1 MNDNL
6 TLQFENDNLVL
17 VSSSMI
23 SNLKRNRV
31 YKLKLKR
38 YVSRDKTE
46 ENKLFFR
53 KEIGYIKYK
62 KIIEII
68 ENYSSKN
75 NIDFHV
81 SKEVEEYI
89 QKREIYINERSRV
102 GLGIK
107 SQTEEILEKYNSYRA
122 VIDSQMVR
130 KLREKQ
136 AWDSFFMFAMRKSA
150 NFSVPG
156 SGKTSSVYGVFSFLS
171 YKGLVDKIVMIG
183 PRSSFISWKD
193 EFYNCFGNKRKLEI
207 FNIQDYS
214 NSRDKKNALLYK
226 AVHKKNLLLFNYE
239 SLDSILEEV
248 KNIIDDKTLLVF
260 DEVHKVKN
268 PNGKRAKNALKI
280 SYNARYTIALTGT
293 PLPNSYL
300 DIKNLLHILYL
311 YHEEYNDFFG
321 FGDAQ
326 LRIPSEYDIEN
337 INKKIKPFFC
347 RTTKKQL
354 EVPEVNPDIILPC
367 KLSDKE
373 NKIFNILLLKYAKN
387 KLALIIRLLQLE
399 SNPKML
405 LKAISENQED
415 FSAIL
420 DTTSD
425 PEDID
430 YVDYSQ
436 DIKDL
441 INSFGKTEKFNS
453 CIQQVK
459 QLNSEGKSVIIW
471 CIFVDSIRQL
481 ASQLEKEGISAGVI
495 FGSTSEEERKNI
507 SNKFKEKEIDVLI
520 TNPHTL
526 AESVSLHSV
535 CHDAIYYEYSYNLVH
550 LLQSKDRIH
559 RLGLKEGQY
568 TQYYFL
574 QSIFVTRDG
583 FEYSLDQK
591 IYQRLLEKEKI
602 MLDAIDEDILESLGS
617 IEDDIE
623 VIFKD
628 LKL

>member
-193 EFYNCFGNKRKLEI
+193 EFYNCFGNKRKLEL

-280 SYNARYTIALTGT
+280 AYNARYTIALTGT

-300 DIKNLLHILYL
+300 DIKNLLHIL

-507 SNKFKEKEIDVLI
+507 LNKFKEKEIDVLI

-559 RLGLKEGQY
+559 RLGLKEG
-568 TQYYFL
+568 
-574 QSIFVTRDG
+574 
-583 FEYSLDQK
+583 
-591 IYQRLLEKEKI
+591 
-602 MLDAIDEDILESLGS
+602 
-617 IEDDIE
+617 
-623 VIFKD
+623 
-628 LKL
+628 

>member
-1 MNDNL
+1 MSYDFI
-6 TLQFENDNLVL
+6 LQLEDSNLVL
-17 VSSSMI
+17 ISSTSL
-23 SNLKRNRV
+23 SNFLNNKV
-31 YKLKLKR
+31 YKLKLKK
-38 YVSRDKTE
+38 YVSSGKTE

-62 KIIEII
+62 KIIEIMTD
-68 ENYSSKN
+68 YSLKNDMGFHISK
-75 NIDFHV
+75 DLE
-81 SKEVEEYI
+81 KYI
-89 QKREIYINERSRV
+89 CEREMYINERSRV

-107 SQTEEILEKYNSYRA
+107 KQSEEVLEKYQKYKA
-122 VIDSQMVR
+122 VIDGQMVR

-136 AWDSFFMFAMRKSA
+136 VWDSFFMFTMKKSA

-171 YKGLVDKIVMIG
+171 SQDLVDKIVMIG
-183 PRSSFISWKD
+183 PKNSFISWKD
-193 EFYNCFGNKRKLEI
+193 EFYNCFNDKRDLKL
-207 FNIQDYS
+207 FNIQDYLS
-214 NSRDKKNALLYK
+214 TRSKKNALLYE
-226 AVHKKNLLLFNYE
+226 AAHKKNLLLFNYE
-239 SLDSILEEV
+239 SLDSILEEL
-248 KNIIDDKTLLVF
+248 KTIIDDKTLLVF

-268 PNGKRAKNALKI
+268 PNGKRAKNSLEI
-280 SYNARYTIALTGT
+280 SYNAKYTIALTGT
-293 PLPNSYL
+293 PIPNSYL
-300 DIKNLLHILYL
+300 DIKNLLNIL

-321 FGDAQ
+321 FKDVQ
-326 LRIPSEYDIEN
+326 LQNPSEYDIED
-337 INKKIKPFFC
+337 INKKIQPFFC

-354 EVPEVNPDIILPC
+354 EVREANPDIIIPC
-367 KLSDKE
+367 KVSDKE
-373 NKIFNILLLKYAKN
+373 NQIFNILLLKYAKN
-387 KLALIIRLLQLE
+387 RLALIIRLLQLE

-415 FSAIL
+415 FSDIL
-420 DTTSD
+420 DTTLD
-425 PEDID
+425 PGFID
-430 YVDYSQ
+430 YIDYSQ

-441 INSFGKTEKFNS
+441 INSIDKTKKFNF
-453 CIQQVK
+453 CIQQVE
-459 QLNSEGKSVIIW
+459 QLNSEGKSVIVW

-481 ASQLEKEGISAGVI
+481 AFQLEKKGISVGVI
-495 FGSTSEEERKNI
+495 YGSTSEEERRDI
-507 SNKFKEKEIDVLI
+507 LNKFKEKEIDVLI

-574 QSIFVTRDG
+574 HSIFLTRDG

-591 IYQRLLEKEKI
+591 IYQRLLEKERI
-602 MLDAIDEDILESLGS
+602 MLEAIDKDILESLGS

-623 VIFKD
+623 IIFKD
-628 LKL
+628 LKF

>member
-6 TLQFENDNLVL
+6 TLQFENDILVL

-31 YKLKLKR
+31 YKLQLKR

-46 ENKLFFR
+46 ENKLFFK

-68 ENYSSKN
+68 EKYSSKN

-81 SKEVEEYI
+81 LKEVEEYI

-193 EFYNCFGNKRKLEI
+193 EFYNCFGNKRKLEL

-300 DIKNLLHILYL
+300 DIKNLLHIL

-441 INSFGKTEKFNS
+441 INSLGKTEKFNS

-507 SNKFKEKEIDVLI
+507 LNKFKEKEIDVLI

>member
-6 TLQFENDNLVL
+6 TLQFENNNLVL

-31 YKLKLKR
+31 YKLQLKR
-38 YVSRDKTE
+38 YVSRDKIE
-46 ENKLFFR
+46 ENKLFFK

-68 ENYSSKN
+68 EKYSSKN

-300 DIKNLLHILYL
+300 DIKNLLHILY
-311 YHEEYNDFFG
+311 HEEYNDFFG

-367 KLSDKE
+367 KLSDEE

-507 SNKFKEKEIDVLI
+507 LNKFKGKEIDVLI

-574 QSIFVTRDG
+574 QSIFVKKDG

>member
-6 TLQFENDNLVL
+6 TLQFENDILVL
-17 VSSSMI
+17 VSSMI

-31 YKLKLKR
+31 YKLQLKR

-68 ENYSSKN
+68 EKYSSKN

-280 SYNARYTIALTGT
+280 AYNARYTIALTGT

-300 DIKNLLHILYL
+300 DIKNLLHIL

-507 SNKFKEKEIDVLI
+507 LNKFKGKEIDVLI

>member
-6 TLQFENDNLVL
+6 TLQFENDILVL

-31 YKLKLKR
+31 YKLQLKR

-68 ENYSSKN
+68 EKYSSKN

-193 EFYNCFGNKRKLEI
+193 EFYNCFGNKRKLEL

-300 DIKNLLHILYL
+300 DIKNLLHILY
-311 YHEEYNDFFG
+311 HEEYNDFFG

-347 RTTKKQL
+347 RTTKNQL

-441 INSFGKTEKFNS
+441 INSLGKTEKFNS

-459 QLNSEGKSVIIW
+459 KLNSEGKSVIIW

-507 SNKFKEKEIDVLI
+507 LNKFKEKEIDVLI

>member
-1 MNDNL
+1 MNNNL
-6 TLQFENDNLVL
+6 TLQFENNNLVL
-17 VSSSMI
+17 VSSSII
-23 SNLKRNRV
+23 STLKRNRV

-68 ENYSSKN
+68 EKYSSKN

-183 PRSSFISWKD
+183 PRSSFVSWKD
-193 EFYNCFGNKRKLEI
+193 EFYNCFGNKRKLEL

-300 DIKNLLHILYL
+300 DIKNLLHILY
-311 YHEEYNDFFG
+311 HEEYNDFFG

-354 EVPEVNPDIILPC
+354 EVPEVNPDIIFPC

-441 INSFGKTEKFNS
+441 INSLGKTEKFNS

-507 SNKFKEKEIDVLI
+507 LNKFKEKEIDVLI

>member
-1 MNDNL
+1 
-6 TLQFENDNLVL
+6 
-17 VSSSMI
+17 
-23 SNLKRNRV
+23 
-31 YKLKLKR
+31 
-38 YVSRDKTE
+38 
-46 ENKLFFR
+46 
-53 KEIGYIKYK
+53 
-62 KIIEII
+62 
-68 ENYSSKN
+68 
-75 NIDFHV
+75 
-81 SKEVEEYI
+81 
-89 QKREIYINERSRV
+89 
-102 GLGIK
+102 
-107 SQTEEILEKYNSYRA
+107 
-122 VIDSQMVR
+122 
-130 KLREKQ
+130 
-136 AWDSFFMFAMRKSA
+136 
-150 NFSVPG
+150 
-156 SGKTSSVYGVFSFLS
+156 
-171 YKGLVDKIVMIG
+171 MIG

-193 EFYNCFGNKRKLEI
+193 EFYNCFGNKRKLEL

-300 DIKNLLHILYL
+300 DIKNLLHIL

-507 SNKFKEKEIDVLI
+507 LNKFKEKEIDVLI

-602 MLDAIDEDILESLGS
+602 MLDAIDEDVLESLGS

>member
-1 MNDNL
+1 MDYDF
-6 TLQFENDNLVL
+6 TLQLEDNNLVL
-17 VSSSMI
+17 ISSSSL
-23 SNLKRNRV
+23 SNFLNNKV
-31 YKLKLKR
+31 YKLKLKK
-38 YVSRDKTE
+38 YVSSGKTE
-46 ENKLFFR
+46 ENKLFFK

-68 ENYSSKN
+68 EDYSLKN
-75 NIDFHV
+75 NIDFYI
-81 SKEVEEYI
+81 SKELEEYI
-89 QKREIYINERSRV
+89 YKREMYINERSRV

-107 SQTEEILEKYNSYRA
+107 KQSEEVLEKYQKYKTI
-122 VIDSQMVR
+122 IDEQMSR

-136 AWDSFFMFAMRKSA
+136 AWDSFFMFTMKKSA

-171 YKGLVDKIVMIG
+171 SQGLVDKIVMIG
-183 PRSSFISWKD
+183 PKNSFISWKD
-193 EFYNCFGNKRKLEI
+193 EFYNCFNDKRDLKL

-214 NSRDKKNALLYK
+214 STRSKKNALLYE
-226 AVHKKNLLLFNYE
+226 AAHKKNLLLFNYE
-239 SLDSILEEV
+239 SLDSILEEL
-248 KNIIDDKTLLVF
+248 KTIIDDKTLLVF

-268 PNGKRAKNALKI
+268 PNGKRAKNSLEI
-280 SYNARYTIALTGT
+280 SYNAKYTIALTGT
-293 PLPNSYL
+293 PIPNSYL
-300 DIKNLLHILYL
+300 DIKNLLNIL

-321 FGDAQ
+321 FKDVQ
-326 LRIPSEYDIEN
+326 LQNPSEYDIED
-337 INKKIKPFFC
+337 INKKIQPFFC

-354 EVPEVNPDIILPC
+354 EVPEANPDIIILC
-367 KLSDKE
+367 KVSDKE
-373 NKIFNILLLKYAKN
+373 NQIFNILLLKYAKN
-387 KLALIIRLLQLE
+387 RLALIIRLLQLE

-415 FSAIL
+415 FSDIL
-420 DTTSD
+420 DTTLD
-425 PEDID
+425 PGFID
-430 YVDYSQ
+430 YIDYSQ
-436 DIKDL
+436 DIIDL
-441 INSFGKTEKFNS
+441 INSIDRTKKFNF
-453 CIQQVK
+453 CIQQVE
-459 QLNSEGKSVIIW
+459 QLNSEGKSVIVW

-481 ASQLEKEGISAGVI
+481 AFQLEKKGISVGVI
-495 FGSTSEEERKNI
+495 YGSTSEEERRDI
-507 SNKFKEKEIDVLI
+507 LNKFKEKEIDVLI

-574 QSIFVTRDG
+574 HSIFLTRDG

-591 IYQRLLEKEKI
+591 IYQRLLEKERI
-602 MLDAIDEDILESLGS
+602 MLEAIDKDILESLGS

-623 VIFKD
+623 IIFKD
-628 LKL
+628 LKF

>member
-6 TLQFENDNLVL
+6 TLQFENNNLVL

-31 YKLKLKR
+31 YKLQLKR

-68 ENYSSKN
+68 EKYSSKN

-81 SKEVEEYI
+81 LKEVEEYI

-193 EFYNCFGNKRKLEI
+193 EFYNCFGNKRKLEL

-300 DIKNLLHILYL
+300 DIKNLLHIL

-441 INSFGKTEKFNS
+441 INSLGKTEKFNS

-481 ASQLEKEGISAGVI
+481 ASQLEKEGISTGVI

-507 SNKFKEKEIDVLI
+507 LNKFKEKEIDVLI

-559 RLGLKEGQY
+559 RLGLKEEQY

>member
-6 TLQFENDNLVL
+6 TLQFENDILVL
-17 VSSSMI
+17 VSSMI

-31 YKLKLKR
+31 YKLQLKR

-46 ENKLFFR
+46 ENKLFFK

-68 ENYSSKN
+68 EKYSSKN

-280 SYNARYTIALTGT
+280 AYNARYTIALTGT

-300 DIKNLLHILYL
+300 DIKNLLHIL

-507 SNKFKEKEIDVLI
+507 LNKFKEKEIDVLI

>member
-6 TLQFENDNLVL
+6 TLQFENDILVL

-68 ENYSSKN
+68 EKYSSKN

-107 SQTEEILEKYNSYRA
+107 SQTEEILEKYNSYRG

-193 EFYNCFGNKRKLEI
+193 EFYNCFGNKRKLEL

-300 DIKNLLHILYL
+300 DIKNLLHIL

-441 INSFGKTEKFNS
+441 INSLGKTEKFNS

-507 SNKFKEKEIDVLI
+507 LNKFKEKEIDVLI

>member
-31 YKLKLKR
+31 YKLQLKR

-46 ENKLFFR
+46 ENKLFFK

-68 ENYSSKN
+68 EKYSSKN

-107 SQTEEILEKYNSYRA
+107 SQTEEILEKYNSYRG

-193 EFYNCFGNKRKLEI
+193 EFYNCFGNKRKLEL

-300 DIKNLLHILYL
+300 DIKNLLHILY
-311 YHEEYNDFFG
+311 HEEYNDFFG

-347 RTTKKQL
+347 RTTKNQL

-441 INSFGKTEKFNS
+441 INSLGKTEKFNS

-507 SNKFKEKEIDVLI
+507 LNKFKRKEIDVLI

>member
-6 TLQFENDNLVL
+6 TLQFENDILVL

-31 YKLKLKR
+31 YKLQLKR

-68 ENYSSKN
+68 EKYSSKN

-193 EFYNCFGNKRKLEI
+193 EFYNCFGNKRKLEL

-300 DIKNLLHILYL
+300 DIKNLLHILY
-311 YHEEYNDFFG
+311 HEEYNDFFG

-326 LRIPSEYDIEN
+326 LRIPSEYDIEI

-441 INSFGKTEKFNS
+441 INSLGKTEKFNS

-507 SNKFKEKEIDVLI
+507 LNKFKRKEIDVLI

>member
-31 YKLKLKR
+31 YKLQLKR

-46 ENKLFFR
+46 ENKLFFK

-68 ENYSSKN
+68 EKYSSKN

-107 SQTEEILEKYNSYRA
+107 SQTEEILEKYNSYRG

-193 EFYNCFGNKRKLEI
+193 EFYNCFGNKRKLEL

-300 DIKNLLHILYL
+300 DIKNLLHILY
-311 YHEEYNDFFG
+311 HEEYNDFFG

-326 LRIPSEYDIEN
+326 LRIPSEYDIEI

-441 INSFGKTEKFNS
+441 INSLGKTEKFNS

-507 SNKFKEKEIDVLI
+507 LNKFKEKEIDVLI

>member
-280 SYNARYTIALTGT
+280 AYNARYTIALTGT

-300 DIKNLLHILYL
+300 DIKNLLHIL

-507 SNKFKEKEIDVLI
+507 LNKFKGKEIDVLI

>member
-1 MNDNL
+1 MNNNL

-17 VSSSMI
+17 VSSSII
-23 SNLKRNRV
+23 STLKRNRV

-68 ENYSSKN
+68 EKYSSKN

-300 DIKNLLHILYL
+300 DIKNLLHILY
-311 YHEEYNDFFG
+311 HEEYNDFFG

-425 PEDID
+425 PKDID

-507 SNKFKEKEIDVLI
+507 LNKFKEKEIDVLI

>member
-31 YKLKLKR
+31 YKLQLKR

-46 ENKLFFR
+46 ENKLFFK

-68 ENYSSKN
+68 EKYSSKN

-107 SQTEEILEKYNSYRA
+107 SQTEEILEKYNSYRG

-193 EFYNCFGNKRKLEI
+193 EFYNCFGNKRKLEL

-300 DIKNLLHILYL
+300 DIKNLLHILY
-311 YHEEYNDFFG
+311 HEEYNDFFG

-326 LRIPSEYDIEN
+326 LRIPSEYDIEI

-420 DTTSD
+420 DTTLD

-441 INSFGKTEKFNS
+441 INSLGKTEKFNS

-481 ASQLEKEGISAGVI
+481 ASQLEKEGISTGVI

-507 SNKFKEKEIDVLI
+507 LNKFKEKEIDVLI

>member
-6 TLQFENDNLVL
+6 TLQFENDILVL

-31 YKLKLKR
+31 YKLQLKR

-68 ENYSSKN
+68 EKYSSKN

-81 SKEVEEYI
+81 LKEVEEYI

-193 EFYNCFGNKRKLEI
+193 EFYNCFGNKRKLEL

-300 DIKNLLHILYL
+300 DIKNLLHIL

-441 INSFGKTEKFNS
+441 INSLGKTEKFNS

-507 SNKFKEKEIDVLI
+507 LNKFKEKEIDVLI

>member
-6 TLQFENDNLVL
+6 TLQFENDILVL

-31 YKLKLKR
+31 YKLQLKR

-68 ENYSSKN
+68 EKYSSKN

-193 EFYNCFGNKRKLEI
+193 EFYNCFGNKRKLEL

-300 DIKNLLHILYL
+300 DIKNLLHILY
-311 YHEEYNDFFG
+311 HEEYNDFFG

-347 RTTKKQL
+347 RTTKNQL

-441 INSFGKTEKFNS
+441 INSLGKTEKFNS

-459 QLNSEGKSVIIW
+459 KLNSEGKSVIIW

-481 ASQLEKEGISAGVI
+481 TSQLEKEGISAGVI

-507 SNKFKEKEIDVLI
+507 LNKFKEKEIDVLI

>member
-107 SQTEEILEKYNSYRA
+107 SQTEEIFEKYNSYRA

-183 PRSSFISWKD
+183 PRSSFVSWKD

-268 PNGKRAKNALKI
+268 PNGKRAKNVLKI

-300 DIKNLLHILYL
+300 DIKNLLHIL

-507 SNKFKEKEIDVLI
+507 LNKFKEKEMDVLI

>member
-68 ENYSSKN
+68 EKYSSKN
-75 NIDFHV
+75 NIDFYV

-193 EFYNCFGNKRKLEI
+193 EFYNCFGNKRKLEL

-300 DIKNLLHILYL
+300 DIKNLLHILY
-311 YHEEYNDFFG
+311 HEEYNDFFG

-387 KLALIIRLLQLE
+387 KLVLIIRLLQLE

-441 INSFGKTEKFNS
+441 INSLGKTEKFNS

-507 SNKFKEKEIDVLI
+507 LNKFKEKEIDVLI

>member
-6 TLQFENDNLVL
+6 TLQFENDILVL

-31 YKLKLKR
+31 YKLQLKR

-68 ENYSSKN
+68 EKYSSKN

-107 SQTEEILEKYNSYRA
+107 SQTEEILEKYNSYRG

-193 EFYNCFGNKRKLEI
+193 EFYNCFGNKRKLEL

-300 DIKNLLHILYL
+300 DIKNLLHIL

-420 DTTSD
+420 DTTLD

-441 INSFGKTEKFNS
+441 INSLGKTEKFNS

-507 SNKFKEKEIDVLI
+507 LNKFKEKEIDVLI

>member
-31 YKLKLKR
+31 YKLQLKR

-46 ENKLFFR
+46 ENKLFFK

-68 ENYSSKN
+68 EKYSSKN

-107 SQTEEILEKYNSYRA
+107 SQTEEILEKYNSYRG

-193 EFYNCFGNKRKLEI
+193 EFYNCFGNKRKLEL

-260 DEVHKVKN
+260 DEVHKVKIQMV
-268 PNGKRAKNALKI
+268 KELRMLSK
-280 SYNARYTIALTGT
+280 
-293 PLPNSYL
+293 
-300 DIKNLLHILYL
+300 
-311 YHEEYNDFFG
+311 YH
-321 FGDAQ
+321 
-326 LRIPSEYDIEN
+326 
-337 INKKIKPFFC
+337 
-347 RTTKKQL
+347 
-354 EVPEVNPDIILPC
+354 
-367 KLSDKE
+367 
-373 NKIFNILLLKYAKN
+373 
-387 KLALIIRLLQLE
+387 
-399 SNPKML
+399 
-405 LKAISENQED
+405 
-415 FSAIL
+415 
-420 DTTSD
+420 
-425 PEDID
+425 
-430 YVDYSQ
+430 
-436 DIKDL
+436 
-441 INSFGKTEKFNS
+441 
-453 CIQQVK
+453 
-459 QLNSEGKSVIIW
+459 
-471 CIFVDSIRQL
+471 
-481 ASQLEKEGISAGVI
+481 
-495 FGSTSEEERKNI
+495 
-507 SNKFKEKEIDVLI
+507 
-520 TNPHTL
+520 
-526 AESVSLHSV
+526 
-535 CHDAIYYEYSYNLVH
+535 
-550 LLQSKDRIH
+550 
-559 RLGLKEGQY
+559 
-568 TQYYFL
+568 
-574 QSIFVTRDG
+574 
-583 FEYSLDQK
+583 
-591 IYQRLLEKEKI
+591 I
-602 MLDAIDEDILESLGS
+602 MLDIQ
-617 IEDDIE
+617 
-623 VIFKD
+623 
-628 LKL
+628 

>member
-193 EFYNCFGNKRKLEI
+193 EFYNCFGNKRKLEL

-300 DIKNLLHILYL
+300 DIKNLLHIL

-507 SNKFKEKEIDVLI
+507 LNKFKEKEIDVLI

>member
-6 TLQFENDNLVL
+6 TLQFENNNLVL

-31 YKLKLKR
+31 YKLQLKR

-68 ENYSSKN
+68 EKYSSKN

-193 EFYNCFGNKRKLEI
+193 EFYNCFGNKRKLEL

-280 SYNARYTIALTGT
+280 AYNARYTIALTGT

-300 DIKNLLHILYL
+300 DIKNLLHIL

-507 SNKFKEKEIDVLI
+507 LNKFKEKEIDVLI

>member
-68 ENYSSKN
+68 EKYSSKN

-193 EFYNCFGNKRKLEI
+193 EFYNCFGNKRKLEL

-300 DIKNLLHILYL
+300 DIKNLLHIL

-507 SNKFKEKEIDVLI
+507 LNKFKEKEIDVLI

>member
-1 MNDNL
+1 MNYNL
-6 TLQFENDNLVL
+6 ILQFENDNLVL
-17 VSSSMI
+17 VSSSII
-23 SNLKRNRV
+23 STLKRNRV
-31 YKLKLKR
+31 YKLQLKR
-38 YVSRDKTE
+38 YVFRNKIE
-46 ENKLFFR
+46 ENKLFFK

-68 ENYSSKN
+68 EKYSSKN

-193 EFYNCFGNKRKLEI
+193 EFYNCFGNKRKLEL

-214 NSRDKKNALLYK
+214 NAKDKKNALLYK

-300 DIKNLLHILYL
+300 DIKNLLHIL

-507 SNKFKEKEIDVLI
+507 LNKFKGKEIDVLI

>member
-6 TLQFENDNLVL
+6 TLQFENDILVL

-31 YKLKLKR
+31 YKLQLKR

-46 ENKLFFR
+46 ENKLFFK
-53 KEIGYIKYK
+53 KEIVYIKYK

-68 ENYSSKN
+68 EKYSSKN
-75 NIDFHV
+75 NIDFQV

-130 KLREKQ
+130 KLREKP

-193 EFYNCFGNKRKLEI
+193 EFYNCFGNKRKLEL
-207 FNIQDYS
+207 FNIKDYS

-300 DIKNLLHILYL
+300 DIKNLLHILY
-311 YHEEYNDFFG
+311 HEEYNDFFG

-347 RTTKKQL
+347 RTTKNQL

-441 INSFGKTEKFNS
+441 INSLGKTEKFNS

-481 ASQLEKEGISAGVI
+481 ASQLEKEGISTGVI

-507 SNKFKEKEIDVLI
+507 LNKFKRKEIDVLV

>member
-68 ENYSSKN
+68 EKYSSKN

-280 SYNARYTIALTGT
+280 AYNARYTIALTGT

-300 DIKNLLHILYL
+300 DIKNLLHIL

-507 SNKFKEKEIDVLI
+507 LNKFKEKEIDVLI

-559 RLGLKEGQY
+559 RLGLKEDQY

-574 QSIFVTRDG
+574 QSIFVTKDE

>member
-6 TLQFENDNLVL
+6 TLQFENDILVL
-17 VSSSMI
+17 VSSMI

-31 YKLKLKR
+31 YKLQLKR

-46 ENKLFFR
+46 ENKLFFK

-68 ENYSSKN
+68 EKYSSKN

-193 EFYNCFGNKRKLEI
+193 EFYNCFGNKRKLEL

-300 DIKNLLHILYL
+300 DIKNLLHILY
-311 YHEEYNDFFG
+311 HEEYNDFFG

-326 LRIPSEYDIEN
+326 LRIPSEYDIEI

-420 DTTSD
+420 DTTLD

-441 INSFGKTEKFNS
+441 INSLGKTEKFNS

-481 ASQLEKEGISAGVI
+481 ASQLEKEGISTGVI

-507 SNKFKEKEIDVLI
+507 LNKFKEKEIDVLI